1 MKSKVHPTY
10 KTKYRVANWP
20 AYNRALVRRGDVTLW
35 VSSEAITAW
44 TASRSGR
51 RGGQRRYSDL
61 AIETALTL
69 RFILL
74 RHGRAPAEQG
84 EPDEAAGRR
93 HRARRSVGA
102 RDGRPRVHDRTDCV
116 CHEPERLTPAWTHPM
131 IAGRDALSRHLKRTV
146 ALALLL
152 ALTPAAAAAQQGRL
166 ATGNWTRGLV
176 GGWGHS
182 WTPGYGKTKSD
193 VQFVAFH
200 PQLGRFVTNHLELYG
215 EGTLFLYSQPET
227 AVGGGA
233 AAIGGRYH
241 VWDDRGWT
249 PYVVAI
255 SGLIWTNLSI
265 PELDRVFNF
274 QLIYGVGVRVVP
286 LRGPGLI
293 VEFRSH
299 HISNAGTAGENLGVN
314 AATVLTGVQW
324 VLR

>member
-1 MKSKVHPTY
+1 
-10 KTKYRVANWP
+10 
-20 AYNRALVRRGDVTLW
+20 
-35 VSSEAITAW
+35 
-44 TASRSGR
+44 
-51 RGGQRRYSDL
+51 
-61 AIETALTL
+61 
-69 RFILL
+69 
-74 RHGRAPAEQG
+74 
-84 EPDEAAGRR
+84 
-93 HRARRSVGA
+93 
-102 RDGRPRVHDRTDCV
+102 
-116 CHEPERLTPAWTHPM
+116 M
-131 IAGRDALSRHLKRTV
+131 IAGRDALSRYLKRTA

-274 QLIYGVGVRVVP
+274 SVDLRRRHPGGAVPRTRVDRRVPQSPHLERRYRGREPRRERRHRPYRSAVGSTLDQGHQVMV
-286 LRGPGLI
+286 
-293 VEFRSH
+293 
-299 HISNAGTAGENLGVN
+299 
-314 AATVLTGVQW
+314 
-324 VLR
+324 

>member
-1 MKSKVHPTY
+1 
-10 KTKYRVANWP
+10 
-20 AYNRALVRRGDVTLW
+20 
-35 VSSEAITAW
+35 
-44 TASRSGR
+44 
-51 RGGQRRYSDL
+51 
-61 AIETALTL
+61 
-69 RFILL
+69 
-74 RHGRAPAEQG
+74 
-84 EPDEAAGRR
+84 
-93 HRARRSVGA
+93 
-102 RDGRPRVHDRTDCV
+102 
-116 CHEPERLTPAWTHPM
+116 M
-131 IAGRDALSRHLKRTV
+131 IAGRDALSRYLKRTA

-215 EGTLFLYSQPET
+215 EGTLFLYAQPET

-255 SGLIWTNLSI
+255 SGLIWTKAL
-265 PELDRVFNF
+265 
-274 QLIYGVGVRVVP
+274 
-286 LRGPGLI
+286 
-293 VEFRSH
+293 FR
-299 HISNAGTAGENLGVN
+299 
-314 AATVLTGVQW
+314 
-324 VLR
+324 

>member
-1 MKSKVHPTY
+1 
-10 KTKYRVANWP
+10 
-20 AYNRALVRRGDVTLW
+20 
-35 VSSEAITAW
+35 
-44 TASRSGR
+44 
-51 RGGQRRYSDL
+51 
-61 AIETALTL
+61 
-69 RFILL
+69 
-74 RHGRAPAEQG
+74 
-84 EPDEAAGRR
+84 
-93 HRARRSVGA
+93 
-102 RDGRPRVHDRTDCV
+102 
-116 CHEPERLTPAWTHPM
+116 M
-131 IAGRDALSRHLKRTV
+131 IASRDALSRYLKRTA

-241 VWDDRGWT
+241 VWNDRGWT

-274 QLIYGVGVRVVP
+274 QLIYGVGIRVAP
-286 LRGPGLI
+286 SRGPGLI

>member
-1 MKSKVHPTY
+1 MD
-10 KTKYRVANWP
+10 W
-20 AYNRALVRRGDVTLW
+20 L
-35 VSSEAITAW
+35 
-44 TASRSGR
+44 
-51 RGGQRRYSDL
+51 
-61 AIETALTL
+61 
-69 RFILL
+69 
-74 RHGRAPAEQG
+74 
-84 EPDEAAGRR
+84 
-93 HRARRSVGA
+93 
-102 RDGRPRVHDRTDCV
+102 
-116 CHEPERLTPAWTHPM
+116 
-131 IAGRDALSRHLKRTV
+131 
-146 ALALLL
+146 
-152 ALTPAAAAAQQGRL
+152 
-166 ATGNWTRGLV
+166 

-233 AAIGGRYH
+233 TAIGGRYH

-274 QLIYGVGVRVVP
+274 QLIYGVGIRVAP
-286 LRGPGLI
+286 SRGPGLI

-299 HISNAGTAGENLGVN
+299 HISNARYREREPRRERRHRPYRSAVGSTLDQGHQVM
-314 AATVLTGVQW
+314 V
-324 VLR
+324 